1 MAEYKAIYDEDKDL
15 ILIIN
20 GKRFAVL
27 DEFCSTSGASKTKK
41 DIEYKICDPFIDE
54 AYELEELFG
63 KRSRYELKTLKHDTA
78 ENFGLIKVDKETEE
92 EVKEILYR
100 DLKED

>member
-1 MAEYKAIYDEDKDL
+1 MATYQGIYEKDKDL

-27 DEFCSTSGASKTKK
+27 DEFCSISGASKTKENM
-41 DIEYKICDPFIDE
+41 EYKIYDPFIDE
-54 AYELEELFG
+54 AYDLEELFG
-63 KRSRYELKTLKHDTA
+63 KKAKYELKTLKHDTA
-78 ENFGLIKVDKETEE
+78 ENFGLVRVDRETEE

-100 DLKED
+100 GMEE